1 MIYLVFRPYRLMV
14 PFIGCQHYCCTLLL
28 AESDEGKGTAE
39 GATGSQ
45 SHVALVVECLILC
58 ALRV

>member
-1 MIYLVFRPYRLMV
+1 MDNAFYRMSALLVA
-14 PFIGCQHYCCTLLL
+14 HLL

-45 SHVALVVECLILC
+45 SHLALVVECFMRCSIPTFLSFEFL
-58 ALRV
+58 LK